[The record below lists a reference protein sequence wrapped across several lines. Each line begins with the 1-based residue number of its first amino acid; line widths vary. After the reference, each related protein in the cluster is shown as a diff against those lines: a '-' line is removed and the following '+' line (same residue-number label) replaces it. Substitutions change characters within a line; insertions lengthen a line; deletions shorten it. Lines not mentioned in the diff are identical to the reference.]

1 MFMFLLSS
9 PVCFLTKI
17 SECMFVKDLCQD
29 ICFLGLFLLQ
39 KFLFFVI
46 HMCMSRFETGNV
58 LLFPVRIM
66 THCLWAIYARL
77 GSLNRYTPIHAFLSD
92 LTLRLLLIFLLLL
105 HMCEKVLAKL
115 KEYGVE
121 GIDEM
126 TLDEDPNNEGMN
138 CGHAFL
144 DFVVHNDAVK
154 AFKRLSKPDAVFG
167 CDRSARIAW
176 AEASDEPDE
185 TVLAR
190 VGQSYYYHF
199 V

>member
-1 MFMFLLSS
+1 
-9 PVCFLTKI
+9 
-17 SECMFVKDLCQD
+17 
-29 ICFLGLFLLQ
+29 
-39 KFLFFVI
+39 
-46 HMCMSRFETGNV
+46 
-58 LLFPVRIM
+58 
-66 THCLWAIYARL
+66 
-77 GSLNRYTPIHAFLSD
+77 
-92 LTLRLLLIFLLLL
+92 
-105 HMCEKVLAKL
+105 MCEKVLAKL

-190 VGQSYYYHF
+190 VGQNLTNIILLEIVVILLMYYSLEPHMF
-199 V
+199 LFFRSSPSLLRVCPLIGMRQN